1 MSLYYY
7 IRVVVFM
14 WIKDEAAGSEPIMSP
29 TLALVLVV
37 AVVGTL
43 AMGIY
48 PRPLFEL
55 ADWSGPLAGR
65 GGRREHRRPDQAGA

>member
-1 MSLYYY
+1 
-7 IRVVVFM
+7 
-14 WIKDEAAGSEPIMSP
+14 
-29 TLALVLVV
+29 VLVV

-55 ADWSGPLAGR
+55 ADWSARSL
-65 GGRREHRRPDQAGA
+65 GAVGVASIVP

>member
-1 MSLYYY
+1 
-7 IRVVVFM
+7 M
-14 WIKDEAAGSEPIMSP
+14 WIKDEAAGSEPVMSP
-29 TLALVLVV
+29 VLALVLVV

-55 ADWSGPLAGR
+55 ADWSARSLGVVGVASI
-65 GGRREHRRPDQAGA
+65 RP